1 MSSKAVFLDK
11 DGTLVED
18 VPYNINPELI
28 RLADGALEGL
38 RFLQDMGY
46 QLFIVTNQSGIARG
60 YFREQDLKPTIKK
73 IRELLSQAGVSLKGF
88 YYCPHSPS
96 GEVQKYAVDCF
107 CRKPKPGMLYR
118 AALEHDINLAE
129 SWMIGDILNDV
140 EAGNHAGCRTILID
154 NQHET
159 EWNLAPL
166 RWPQFIVR
174 DLFEAARAINL
185 EDLFGWKNRNVE
197 TEQRLIK
204 HD

>member
-18 VPYNINPELI
+18 VPYNVNPELI
-28 RLADGALEGL
+28 RLTDGALEGL

-107 CRKPKPGMLYR
+107 CRKPQPGMLYR
-118 AALEHDINLAE
+118 AALEHNINLAE

-159 EWNLAPL
+159 EWDLTPL

-174 DLFEAARAINL
+174 DLFEAARTINL
-185 EDLFGWKNRNVE
+185 EDLFGWKNRHVE